1 MVKSLRSLFIS
12 LSAILLILAGCGDDE
27 ASVVDSS
34 LVDSSLTVVV
44 TTNILGDVVE
54 RLVGDQLVV
63 ETIMPVGADPHLFQA
78 SAKQVNQMM
87 SASVVVANGA
97 DFEEGLIDILSTI
110 EGDGVAIFEAMS
122 SVQALEFGSD
132 DDDHDDHDDDKDH
145 ADHDDHDDHDD
156 DKDHADHDDHDDHDD
171 DKDHADH
178 DDHAGHDHS
187 GLDPHFFTDPI
198 QMIEVV
204 EGLVGFLTA
213 NIDGLDSGLLRSNAA
228 SYVAELQK
236 LHVEVGALLGE
247 VPSDKRVLVTNHEV
261 FSYFAK
267 QYGFEVVATVIPSTS
282 TLDSASA
289 KGLAEL
295 VKVIESYDIPAI
307 FADVASSDVLAETLA
322 QEVGDIKVVNLYSE
336 GLGAEGSDAATY
348 LDMIRTNSRL
358 ISEALTSLD

>member
-132 DDDHDDHDDDKDH
+132 DDDHDDHADHDDHDDDKDHADHDDHDDDKDH

-178 DDHAGHDHS
+178 DDHDDDKDHADHDDHAGHDHS

-204 EGLVGFLTA
+204 E
-213 NIDGLDSGLLRSNAA
+213 
-228 SYVAELQK
+228 
-236 LHVEVGALLGE
+236 
-247 VPSDKRVLVTNHEV
+247 
-261 FSYFAK
+261 
-267 QYGFEVVATVIPSTS
+267 
-282 TLDSASA
+282 
-289 KGLAEL
+289 
-295 VKVIESYDIPAI
+295 
-307 FADVASSDVLAETLA
+307 
-322 QEVGDIKVVNLYSE
+322 
-336 GLGAEGSDAATY
+336 
-348 LDMIRTNSRL
+348 
-358 ISEALTSLD
+358 

>member
-1 MVKSLRSLFIS
+1 
-12 LSAILLILAGCGDDE
+12 
-27 ASVVDSS
+27 
-34 LVDSSLTVVV
+34 
-44 TTNILGDVVE
+44 
-54 RLVGDQLVV
+54 
-63 ETIMPVGADPHLFQA
+63 
-78 SAKQVNQMM
+78 
-87 SASVVVANGA
+87 
-97 DFEEGLIDILSTI
+97 
-110 EGDGVAIFEAMS
+110 
-122 SVQALEFGSD
+122 
-132 DDDHDDHDDDKDH
+132 
-145 ADHDDHDDHDD
+145 
-156 DKDHADHDDHDDHDD
+156 DDHDD